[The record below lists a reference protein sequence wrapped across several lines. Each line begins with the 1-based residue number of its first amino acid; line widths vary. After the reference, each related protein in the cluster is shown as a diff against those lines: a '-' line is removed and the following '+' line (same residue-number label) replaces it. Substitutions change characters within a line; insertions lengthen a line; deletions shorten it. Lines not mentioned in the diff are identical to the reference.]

1 MIFFPYDLVT
11 VNDCSSDTLEK
22 AKSGTN
28 STLQTI
34 HKDDLSKPIFA
45 HLDINSIRNKF
56 GFLAD
61 IIKHNIGILMTSE
74 TKVDDSSPDGH
85 FFLDGFGTPFRLD
98 RSKNGGVFCF
108 LLEMT
113 FL

>member
-56 GFLAD
+56 GSLAD
-61 IIKHNIGILMTSE
+61 IIKDNIGILMTSE

-98 RSKNGGVFCF
+98 RSRNGGVFCF
-108 LLEMT
+108 SLEMT